1 MEIDFVITWV
11 DMNDPRWQKD
21 FAIYSGKIDNT
32 VNELSEAR

>member
-21 FAIYSGKIDNT
+21 FA
-32 VNELSEAR
+32 

>member
-21 FAIYSGKIDNT
+21 
-32 VNELSEAR
+32 